1 MDTFLL
7 SGIILSVFFSFFFA
21 SMESAYQSSGSLT
34 KFTDDKSKKI
44 PQRIISFFAR
54 HKSWFIGTTFMGGS
68 VALVSMTVFSFLW
81 ISPRLHL
88 RLPENFNSN
97 LTIAFI
103 AVLFSATLAIIS
115 EIILPRWIPAR
126 DPHRYMVALAIPFGL
141 SFGLLSPLVIP
152 TVGIVRY
159 VMARIY
165 KTRQE
170 AELQFP
176 GRANLKHLIQATQS
190 RPEAEDIAMNKK
202 ILRNALEFKTV
213 KIKECMIPRTEI
225 VAVEINET
233 IAELRNIFV
242 KTGHSKV
249 IIYRQSLDE
258 VIGYCH
264 SSSLFK
270 MPALIQDIL
279 TPIIIVAETTLAN
292 DLMVRFITERKSLAV
307 VVDEFGGTSGIVS
320 MEDVI
325 EEIFGEIEDEHD
337 EEDQLL
343 VEQKLYENTYL
354 ISARL
359 EIDYLNDTYHWGLPT
374 GEYETLGGLILAYAE
389 DFPKQ
394 GQTIHVPPFTFI
406 IQTTGQNRI
415 KTVLVE
421 LENKPKHRP

>member
-1 MDTFLL
+1 
-7 SGIILSVFFSFFFA
+7 
-21 SMESAYQSSGSLT
+21 
-34 KFTDDKSKKI
+34 
-44 PQRIISFFAR
+44 
-54 HKSWFIGTTFMGGS
+54 
-68 VALVSMTVFSFLW
+68 
-81 ISPRLHL
+81 
-88 RLPENFNSN
+88 
-97 LTIAFI
+97 
-103 AVLFSATLAIIS
+103 
-115 EIILPRWIPAR
+115 
-126 DPHRYMVALAIPFGL
+126 
-141 SFGLLSPLVIP
+141 
-152 TVGIVRY
+152 
-159 VMARIY
+159 
-165 KTRQE
+165 
-170 AELQFP
+170 
-176 GRANLKHLIQATQS
+176 
-190 RPEAEDIAMNKK
+190 
-202 ILRNALEFKTV
+202 
-213 KIKECMIPRTEI
+213 
-225 VAVEINET
+225 
-233 IAELRNIFV
+233 
-242 KTGHSKV
+242 
-249 IIYRQSLDE
+249 
-258 VIGYCH
+258 
-264 SSSLFK
+264 